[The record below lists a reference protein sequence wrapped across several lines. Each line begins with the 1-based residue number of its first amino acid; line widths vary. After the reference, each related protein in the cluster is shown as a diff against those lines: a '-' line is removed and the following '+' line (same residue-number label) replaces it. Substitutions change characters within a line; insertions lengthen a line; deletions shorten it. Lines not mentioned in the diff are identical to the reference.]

1 MPSLKSLPIILGLT
15 LAVFFAL
22 FAGFPLGLS
31 PALAQQPDS
40 ADAAPGP
47 ERIDRRL
54 TAGGYDLFIEGEASN
69 LSLGTALFSIAV
81 LNAATGQP
89 IPDAR
94 VVIRTAHQGY
104 GEEGWA
110 SALSIPER
118 PEIYRARMKLDYP
131 GVWNVSV
138 DVDGPLGRVETEV
151 GSVTIPEPR
160 QYLAGTLVFAGMS
173 AFLLCG
179 LAYVVWSIRRSQ
191 RRRQLN
197 QETGNAA

>member
-1 MPSLKSLPIILGLT
+1 MPSLKFLPIILGLT
-15 LAVFFAL
+15 LVVFFAW
-22 FAGFPLGLS
+22 FAGFPSGLS
-31 PALAQQPDS
+31 PALAQAPDS

-54 TAGGYDLFIEGEASN
+54 TAGGYDLFVEGEASN

-94 VVIRTAHQGY
+94 VVIRTAHQG

-110 SALSIPER
+110 SALSVPER
-118 PEIYRARMKLDYP
+118 PEIYRAKMKLDNP

-138 DVDGPLGRVETEV
+138 DVDGPLGQVEAEV
-151 GSVTIPEPR
+151 GSVIIPEPR

-173 AFLLCG
+173 VILLCG
-179 LAYVVWSIRRSQ
+179 VAYVVWSIRRSQ